1 MQTDG
6 ERGTQRHTE
15 EIEKWRKTH
24 MGERDRERDK
34 ETYTHRDKETEREG
48 KGTQRQADET

>member
-24 MGERDRERDK
+24 MGERETEKEKIIQDRQRKKETYIDRDK
-34 ETYTHRDKETEREG
+34 E
-48 KGTQRQADET
+48 A